1 MDRRPNLS
9 PFLEPFH
16 NWNAS
21 IFYDTSRLY
30 PIDLGYN
37 NNVSWSIMIMMYNR
51 GGTSCAE

>member
-37 NNVSWSIMIMMYNR
+37 NNVSWSIMIMM
-51 GGTSCAE
+51 